1 MQNNFSIQVL
11 RVVKSFWLT
20 SKKIPRTMRL
30 VILFLFCFVG
40 LTNATDS
47 YAQSAKVTMNVRNQT
62 VEDVLRAIEKQTEFS
77 FFYNNAHI
85 NLKRL
90 VTISANRNDIF
101 KVLDEVFK
109 NTNVEYKVIDKKI
122 ILSTELASVE
132 QAHQEKV
139 KVSGRVVDA
148 AGEPVIGASVIE
160 KGSSNGTITDMDGN
174 FTLNVGSK
182 DAILEISYI
191 GYQGQSL
198 KVTLGK
204 TLSVVLKEDTQS
216 LDEVVVVGFG
226 VQKKANLTGA
236 VSQVKMD
243 DVLGS
248 RPVVN
253 AMSALQ
259 GAMPGLQITP
269 NNDAAGPGQ
278 SKSFNIRGTTS
289 INGGGPLVLIDNVPG
304 DIDMLNPEDIE
315 SVSVL
320 KDAASAAIYG
330 ARAAFGVILVTTKKA
345 KKGDGF
351 HVNYNN
357 NFGFQSS
364 INRPEQADG
373 LEWMQAYLDGEFN
386 AGKYYTGQDIKTWMN
401 YLTEYR
407 KNPGKFQTTGD
418 GVYVD
423 PETGLNYYL
432 NEKDLYANML
442 DDYGFLQAHNVSLS
456 GGTDKLAYRLSLG
469 YNSEQGILI
478 TDKDRYKRLSGSA
491 YISAEITSW
500 LTQSV
505 DIRYAQSDKNM
516 PVTSDKTGL
525 YDMRLPVVYPEGSLT
540 LPDGTSLMTN
550 TPSNVLRM
558 ATDNNTIRDNARIL
572 SKTVLKPLKGLEV
585 AFEYTFDKTWSN
597 QNVNK
602 ASIDYTTVE
611 LAKIQTATTSSLE
624 TTHQS
629 TDYNAINLYANY
641 RYSWND
647 THNLSLMGGFNQ
659 ESSDWKKLYT
669 YSYDMINEKYPSH
682 STATGENKVI
692 TDDHRVYTVRGAFY
706 RVNYDYKGKYLA
718 ELACR
723 YDGSYRYAP
732 GSRWA
737 FFPSA
742 SVGWRISEES
752 FIKDNFKF
760 VDNLKLRFSA
770 GRSGQDAGDPFQYF
784 SGYTLNSG
792 GYVFSQG
799 NYTNGVASPVMI
811 NKNLTWIK
819 VNMYNI
825 GIDFSIFNR
834 LIAVEFDIYQRDRS
848 GLLADRYGSLPNTFG
863 SKLPQENLNGD
874 RTRGIEFT
882 LTHTNKIGD
891 FHYSVSGNFNLAR
904 TQRRYI
910 ESGPYKSSMER
921 WRNQASNRWGDFIWG
936 YQTDGRFQNFD
947 EINTY
952 PIQNGDNGNSKELP
966 GDYILKDVNGDGVV
980 NDLDKTPLFWSGSPL
995 IHYGFNVEA
1004 SWKNFDFYALF
1015 QGSALYTV
1023 QFDEVYAKMLCFKGG
1038 NTPEY
1043 FYDRWHLSDPYDA
1056 NSEWIPG
1063 EWPAIRLEQDMGS
1076 FYTRDSQ
1083 IWRKNASYLRLKTI
1097 EIGYTFSPRLMHKLG
1112 IGSLRIYAN
1121 GNNLFTVCDP
1131 FVKAFD
1137 PEKIEGDYSAGLNY
1151 PLNKS
1156 FNFGL
1161 TLNF

>member
-1 MQNNFSIQVL
+1 MSEESVNSRRCKGGNLFFS
-11 RVVKSFWLT
+11 R
-20 SKKIPRTMRL
+20 
-30 VILFLFCFVG
+30 ILFCICLCGPVAYALAEESTVVSEIRQNEKKSISGVVTDTNDEPLIGATVLVKGTQNGTVTDVDGRFHLKVNSGETLVVSYIGMKSKEVAVVDGKKELFIR
-40 LTNATDS
+40 LDAD
-47 YAQSAKVTMNVRNQT
+47 
-62 VEDVLRAIEKQTEFS
+62 TEM
-77 FFYNNAHI
+77 
-85 NLKRL
+85 
-90 VTISANRNDIF
+90 
-101 KVLDEVFK
+101 LDEVLVTGYQTLSKERSTGAFSK
-109 NTNVEYKVIDKKI
+109 VSTEKLELKRMDNLSSMLEGQVAGYVNGQIRGVTTMNAVANPMVVIDGFPVENTTLDRI
-122 ILSTELASVE
+122 GQTTE
-132 QAHQEKV
+132 
-139 KVSGRVVDA
+139 
-148 AGEPVIGASVIE
+148 
-160 KGSSNGTITDMDGN
+160 N
-174 FTLNVGSK
+174 
-182 DAILEISYI
+182 
-191 GYQGQSL
+191 
-198 KVTLGK
+198 
-204 TLSVVLKEDTQS
+204 
-216 LDEVVVVGFG
+216 
-226 VQKKANLTGA
+226 
-236 VSQVKMD
+236 
-243 DVLGS
+243 
-248 RPVVN
+248 
-253 AMSALQ
+253 
-259 GAMPGLQITP
+259 MP
-269 NNDAAGPGQ
+269 D
-278 SKSFNIRGTTS
+278 
-289 INGGGPLVLIDNVPG
+289 
-304 DIDMLNPEDIE
+304 LNPEDIE
-315 SVSVL
+315 SISFL
-320 KDAASAAIYG
+320 KDATASIYG
-330 ARAAFGVILVTTKKA
+330 MNSANGAVIVTTKKGA
-345 KKGDGF
+345 TGKPRITLNANVGITSPTN
-351 HVNYNN
+351 V
-357 NFGFQSS
+357 
-364 INRPEQADG
+364 PEMA
-373 LEWMQAYLDGEFN
+373 N
-386 AGKYYTGQDIKTWMN
+386 AGQYMTMRNEAEINAGRPAYITKDE
-401 YLTEYR
+401 LT
-407 KNPGKFQTTGD
+407 KWQQGAPGYESVDLYDAVFNKHATQFQTT
-418 GVYVD
+418 
-423 PETGLNYYL
+423 L
-432 NEKDLYANML
+432 
-442 DDYGFLQAHNVSLS
+442 SLE
-456 GGTDKLAYRLSLG
+456 GGTDKVSYYGSFG
-469 YNSEQGILI
+469 Y
-478 TDKDRYKRLSGSA
+478 
-491 YISAEITSW
+491 
-500 LTQSV
+500 
-505 DIRYAQSDKNM
+505 
-516 PVTSDKTGL
+516 
-525 YDMRLPVVYPEGSLT
+525 
-540 LPDGTSLMTN
+540 
-550 TPSNVLRM
+550 
-558 ATDNNTIRDNARIL
+558 ATDNSLLKNNALTYDKYTFRSNVSLKITKDLTASINLGGRYDTTNRPWFPFYDIFKSTRVNPPTTSIYANDNPDYYNNFSYVPNPAAMIDADYTGSAKERNKNLQTQFALEYNIPYVKGLKVKGTFIYDYNNYGYKATRKGFKTYTYGEYTGEYTAADANYPALLQDNRRESERVDMQFQTNYNRTFGNHTIGATYVFERREEKANWMNGERKFDFFTIGELDNARESDQKVSGSSEHQAYL
-572 SKTVLKPLKGLEV
+572 SHIGRLT
-585 AFEYTFDKTWSN
+585 
-597 QNVNK
+597 
-602 ASIDYTTVE
+602 
-611 LAKIQTATTSSLE
+611 
-624 TTHQS
+624 
-629 TDYNAINLYANY
+629 
-641 RYSWND
+641 
-647 THNLSLMGGFNQ
+647 
-659 ESSDWKKLYT
+659 
-669 YSYDMINEKYPSH
+669 
-682 STATGENKVI
+682 
-692 TDDHRVYTVRGAFY
+692 
-706 RVNYDYKGKYLA
+706 YDYKGKYLA